1 VEVSR
6 RSFLGGLVSLVALQA
21 APVRAL
27 GNLPT
32 LWADGKHDDTG
43 GLRALFN
50 REPLVF
56 ATDKVQV
63 DEFRSVIFHGGRFR
77 ITSTIELPEELDLK
91 IESATFD
98 LLDLPEELYA
108 LQGGNVRPFTG
119 LFVRWVHW
127 RGGFGPEPAKGVR
140 NRQRFIS
147 SAEGQFEET
156 V

>member
-21 APVRAL
+21 VPVRAL

-32 LWADGKHDDTG
+32 LWADGQHDDTG

-50 REPLVF
+50 GEPLVF

-63 DEFRSVIFHGGRFR
+63 DEFHSVIFHGGRFR

-91 IESATFD
+91 IESVTFD
-98 LLDLPEELYA
+98 LLGLDPQLYA
-108 LQGGNVRPFTG
+108 MRGPNARPFTG
-119 LFVRWVHW
+119 LFVQWVSK
-127 RGGFGPEPAKGVR
+127 PAHR
-140 NRQRFIS
+140 RFFDNGI
-147 SAEGQFEET
+147 GLFEET